1 MFSMMFGHC
10 VACLGATGILGGGGG
25 GGGGM
30 PPLGLNPAHGSNDAR
45 EAHDGS

>member
-10 VACLGATGILGGGGG
+10 VACLGDNWNPWGGG